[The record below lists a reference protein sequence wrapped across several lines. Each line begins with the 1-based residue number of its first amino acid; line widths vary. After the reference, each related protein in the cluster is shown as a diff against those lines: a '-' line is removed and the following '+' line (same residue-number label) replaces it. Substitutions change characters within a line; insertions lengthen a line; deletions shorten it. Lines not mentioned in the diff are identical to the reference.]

1 LEIFGGTLIS
11 ILVVSHGALA
21 EGMLDA
27 MQMITG
33 PQEKVLAL
41 GLKETEAPEDLI
53 DRIREAADA
62 LDDGDGVLIMVD
74 LYGAT
79 PFNSSS
85 RLFME
90 SSHSI
95 EVVTG
100 VNLPMLVEIVMSREG
115 VSLADLLQ
123 QAYQAGQGGI
133 KLLPDSIRKG
143 KTL

>member
-1 LEIFGGTLIS
+1 LIS

-21 EGMLDA
+21 EGLVDA

-33 PQEKVLAL
+33 PQEQVAAL
-41 GLKETEAPEDLI
+41 GLAESEAPENLI
-53 DRIREAADA
+53 DRIEEAIDT

-90 SSHSI
+90 SDKQI
-95 EVVTG
+95 EIVTG
-100 VNLPMLVEIVMSREG
+100 VNLPMLVEIVISREG
-115 VSLADLLQ
+115 QNLTDLVNH
-123 QAYQAGQGGI
+123 AYQSGMEGI
-133 KLLPDSIRKG
+133 KMLPDSIRKG
-143 KTL
+143 KTI

>member
-1 LEIFGGTLIS
+1 MIS

>member
-1 LEIFGGTLIS
+1 MIS

-33 PQEKVLAL
+33 PQDKVLAL

-53 DRIREAADA
+53 DHIREAADA

-90 SSHSI
+90 SHHPI

-115 VSLADLLQ
+115 MSLTDLLQ
-123 QAYQAGQGGI
+123 QAYQAGMEGI

>member
-1 LEIFGGTLIS
+1 MIS

-85 RLFME
+85 RLFMA
-90 SSHSI
+90 SSHPI

-123 QAYQAGQGGI
+123 QAYQAGQEGI